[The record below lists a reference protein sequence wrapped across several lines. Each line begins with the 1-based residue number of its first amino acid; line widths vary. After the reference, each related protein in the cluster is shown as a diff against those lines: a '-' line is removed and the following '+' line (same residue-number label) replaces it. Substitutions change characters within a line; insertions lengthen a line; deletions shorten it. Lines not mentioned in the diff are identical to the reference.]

1 MTATKT
7 TRFDE
12 ILDSMRA
19 TLCDEY
25 EASETLKSEFTC
37 AADYAA
43 YRLNEHTAKPLIR
56 RWREDFD
63 DAANMA
69 AFTAASAAGRV
80 RVLGQ

>member
-1 MTATKT
+1 MTTNET
-7 TRFDE
+7 TRFDAFMGD
-12 ILDSMRA
+12 LRA
-19 TLCDEY
+19 KLRTEY
-25 EASETLKSEFTC
+25 EASPSLRAEFVC
-37 AADYAA
+37 AEDFVA
-43 YRLNEHTAKPLIR
+43 YRLNEPTAKPLIR